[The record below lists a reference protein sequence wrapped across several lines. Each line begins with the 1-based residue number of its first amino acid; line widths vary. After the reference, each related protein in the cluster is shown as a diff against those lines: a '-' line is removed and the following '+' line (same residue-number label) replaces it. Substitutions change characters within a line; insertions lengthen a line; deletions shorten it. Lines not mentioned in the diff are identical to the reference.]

1 MYSIL
6 DENDNEKSAN
16 KRHHAFIEF
25 NEFSDTLFQKKIL
38 RHKMRGIKFKKHNV
52 GTYETNKTSLSC
64 FDDKQ

>member
-1 MYSIL
+1 ML
-6 DENDNEKSAN
+6 
-16 KRHHAFIEF
+16 FIEF

-38 RHKMRGIKFKKHNV
+38 RHKMRGIKSKKHNV

>member
-1 MYSIL
+1 MKMIT
-6 DENDNEKSAN
+6 
-16 KRHHAFIEF
+16 KRVQIKDIMLFIEF

-38 RHKMRGIKFKKHNV
+38 RHKMRGIKSKKHNV